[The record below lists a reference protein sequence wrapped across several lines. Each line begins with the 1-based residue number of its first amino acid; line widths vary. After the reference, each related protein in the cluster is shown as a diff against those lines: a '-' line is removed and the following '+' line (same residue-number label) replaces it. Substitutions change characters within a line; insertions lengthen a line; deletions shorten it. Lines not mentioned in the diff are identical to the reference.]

1 MVALDIPLFYY
12 CIGKA
17 SLNNEEPNKSE
28 QENGDKSSDEIDETI
43 FDQYLRKLD
52 DEKLT
57 EEELK
62 ALPKD
67 IRESLE
73 FKLEG
78 KLREVLNCKSG
89 DEITF
94 YSYPS
99 SYLNGGS
106 TEGIHVV
113 YKIEDR
119 YGNELKPNEAD
130 YKEEETFLFEKREST
145 IDENTAGVI
154 VNIDIM
160 SDLEKQGENDEE
172 IDKED
177 WIKKCKRAAEKGKNL
192 TKSDMKKDE
201 NGNIT
206 TTKPKDEKAKGDA
219 TNDAKT
225 TYVSRDDDDA
235 R

>member
-1 MVALDIPLFYY
+1 VTVFTIASLFR
-12 CIGKA
+12 CSIGKIVD
-17 SLNNEEPNKSE
+17 NDKDIEKSG
-28 QENGDKSSDEIDETI
+28 QENGDKLSDETV

-52 DEKLT
+52 DENLT

-62 ALPKD
+62 SMPGRIKK
-67 IRESLE
+67 SLE
-73 FKLEG
+73 FELEG
-78 KLREVLNCKSG
+78 KLSEVLKCKTG
-89 DEITF
+89 DEIEF

-99 SYLNGGS
+99 PYLNGDS

-113 YKIEDR
+113 YRIKDR
-119 YGNELKPNEAD
+119 YGNELEPYEAD
-130 YKEEETFLFEKREST
+130 YKEEEPFPFEKRKET

-154 VNIDIM
+154 VHIDIM
-160 SDLEKQGENDEE
+160 SELEKQGENDEE
-172 IDKED
+172 IDKKD

-192 TKSDMKKDE
+192 TNSDMKKDE

-206 TTKPKDEKAKGDA
+206 TTKPKDEKANGDA
-219 TNDAKT
+219 TNDAET